1 MYEAYAAE
9 EVVTKLPLDATSLVS
24 CDKHDKLFVG
34 SKQGH
39 LLSINQSSNDKR
51 NYEYQLTRG
60 FEKKAIQELAVVQQL
75 DLVISLTDGSLS
87 VHELVEPFKNI
98 VVFNKYKPISSFG
111 CYLEQENN
119 RLFILICAK
128 KRLYLFK
135 WLLDEFDEVLLTF
148 NPQYLP
154 DIVTKITWIGGHSAL
169 FACKNEYQICRIME
183 TDSETN
189 DVGVVRSLSLAPES
203 PFIVRLNEKTAGLLN
218 DNLVTFVDENGNP
231 SLDNCRFS
239 ESLVALAYD
248 APYLVGLSAKGI
260 VEIRSV
266 QPSMLIQKLTFSQ
279 PKLIVSCQKHGI
291 LYIASDKSV
300 SRLNSRPISKANVD
314 FLVNEKH
321 YDLAVALAENTDGFD
336 KKKLIEIKR
345 QMALNL
351 FDQRKFAE
359 SFEIHSEI
367 DTDVLLVIHYLP
379 LMIPDKFLSK
389 LSDYKNDLRLFEPNG
404 NMAENERKQAIIA
417 LGDYL
422 SMKRTEIARK
432 LDSHAKSRD
441 FKLSSKEVR
450 KAKETLELVDTVLL
464 KCYIKTRPMLISSLL
479 RISDNSCDFEE
490 AEKNLLE
497 RNRTS
502 ELFLLYKAKEKH
514 RQALEL
520 LKKEATN
527 EDSDLFGLEESV
539 EYLQNLKKEDIDI
552 VFEFAKWIL
561 HQDSEMGLKIFCP
574 EQPEN
579 QDKWD
584 PEKVLVFLRE
594 EKIDAIIPYL
604 EFLIERCGEK
614 RPKFHETLLEHYII
628 KVKWLMKD
636 YVYTLADNE
645 SVTRAGLEDG
655 DLGRIRKKLLDFLTT
670 SYSYS
675 AQKALLLLDN
685 HLIEEKAIVFGR
697 LKRHEEA
704 LVLYTNVLMDFKAAE
719 NHCLRYFEPRDSVNS
734 KVFFTLYKIYT
745 RPDLVELANLS
756 PDITKKIKPNVNEAL
771 KLLRNQAD
779 KMDTVS
785 AIKLIPRDASLKKVW
800 SALEAII
807 EATKNRAS
815 HLAIL
820 SAISTLAKT
829 KSQAQLKGIQ
839 SKRIDI
845 DFNVECSLCNK
856 KIGTTAFVRFP
867 QTGAIVHFFCH
878 RRNES
883 TAELETAMSSS
894 PSFTTTFLKKPPKQS
909 T

>member
-9 EVVTKLPLDATSLVS
+9 EVATKLPLDATSLVS

-60 FEKKAIQELAVVQQL
+60 FEKKVVQELHVVNSL
-75 DLVISLTDGSLS
+75 DLVIALTDGYLS
-87 VHELVEPFKNI
+87 VHELTEPYKT
-98 VVFNKYKPISSFG
+98 VAVFNKYKPISSFG
-111 CYLEQENN
+111 CYLEKENN
-119 RLFILICAK
+119 RLFVLICAK
-128 KRLYLFK
+128 KRLYLLK
-135 WLLDEFDEVLLTF
+135 WLLDEFDEVQLTF
-148 NPQYLP
+148 IPQYLP
-154 DIVTKITWIGGHSAL
+154 DIATKITWIGGHSAL
-169 FACKNEYQICRIME
+169 FGCKNEYQICRIME
-183 TDSETN
+183 TDSDAT
-189 DVGVVRSLSLAPES
+189 DIGVVKSLVLAPDN
-203 PFIVRLNEKTAGLLN
+203 PFIVVLDNTTVGLLN
-218 DNLVTFVDENGNP
+218 DNMVTFVDEKGNIKME
-231 SLDNCRFS
+231 NCRFS
-239 ESLVALAYD
+239 ESLVAAAYD

-266 QPSMLIQKLTFSQ
+266 EPSMLIQKLSFNQ
-279 PKLIVSCQKHGI
+279 PKLVVSCMKHGI

-300 SRLNSRPISKANVD
+300 SRLNSRPISKANVE

-336 KKKLIEIKR
+336 KKRLVEIKR

-351 FDQRKFAE
+351 FNQRKFHE

-379 LMIPDKFLSK
+379 LMIPDKFLPK
-389 LSDYKNDLRLFEPNG
+389 LSDLKNDLKLFEPNG

-417 LGDYL
+417 LGDFL
-422 SMKRTEIARK
+422 SMKRTELARK
-432 LDSHAKSRD
+432 LDSHSKSKD
-441 FKLSSKEVR
+441 FKLSTKELK
-450 KAKETLELVDTVLL
+450 KAKEGLELVDTVLL

-479 RISDNSCDFEE
+479 RIKDNACDFED
-490 AEKNLLE
+490 AEKDLLE
-497 RNRTS
+497 RNKTN
-502 ELFLLYKAKEKH
+502 ELYLLYKGKGKH
-514 RQALEL
+514 RKALEL
-520 LKKEATN
+520 LKKEASN
-527 EDSDLFGLEESV
+527 ESSDLYGLEEAV
-539 EYLQNLKKEDIDI
+539 EYLQNLKKEDIEL
-552 VFEFAKWIL
+552 VFEFAKWLL
-561 HQDSEMGLKIFCP
+561 HQDMNMGLKVFCP
-574 EQPEN
+574 DQPE
-579 QDKWD
+579 QHDKWD

-614 RPKFHETLLEHYII
+614 RPKFHDTLLENYII

-636 YVYTLADNE
+636 YVYTLGDNE
-645 SVTRAGLEDG
+645 NVTRAGLEDG
-655 DLGRIRKKLLDFLTT
+655 DLGVYRKKLLDFLTN
-670 SYSYS
+670 SYLYS
-675 AQKALLLLDN
+675 AQKAMLLLDN

-719 NHCLRYFEPRDSVNS
+719 VYCLRNYDPRDSVNS
-734 KVFFTLYKIYT
+734 TVFFILYKIYT

-756 PDITKKIKPNVNEAL
+756 TDITRKIKPNVNEAL

-785 AIKLIPRDASLKKVW
+785 AIKLIPRDSSLKKVW

-807 EATKNRAS
+807 ESTKNRSS

-820 SAISTLAKT
+820 SAISSLAKA
-829 KSQAQLKGIQ
+829 KSQSELRRLQ

-845 DFNVECSLCNK
+845 DFNVDCSLCSK
-856 KIGTTAFVRFP
+856 KIGTTAFVRFA
-867 QTGAIVHFFCH
+867 QTGAIVHFFCY
-878 RRNES
+878 RRNKS
-883 TAELETAMSSS
+883 TAELPVMSSS
-894 PSFTTTFLKKPPKQS
+894 PSFTTMLLKKPKPS
-909 T
+909 G